1 MALSKYELTPNSSRL
16 IVLAYKVTAKLRR
29 KIARFLEASL
39 VKKKLQVVTKLL
51 NADFAESTNLA

>member
-1 MALSKYELTPNSSRL
+1 MALSKYELTPNPSRL
-16 IVLAYKVTAKLRR
+16 IVLAYKVTSKLRR

-51 NADFAESTNLA
+51 NADFAESINLA